1 MRKFIKF
8 GQLKVDKFLKYF
20 LSLIWIKNR
29 YQAQWVSL
37 ISTALFLEDVEK
49 AINEKRLPS
58 SWAKTAASVKN
69 SEQSVNQ
76 IILFLRSQFAVFNA
90 HPVVMAFKYHWYV
103 HIWSP
108 FFKVCFKCW
117 QFSFYLPGSS
127 ARLLHD

>member
-1 MRKFIKF
+1 M
-8 GQLKVDKFLKYF
+8 DKFLKYF

-58 SWAKTAASVKN
+58 SWAKTSASVKN

-76 IILFLRSQFAVFNA
+76 IILFMRSQFAVFNA

-108 FFKVCFKCW
+108 FFKVCFVV
-117 QFSFYLPGSS
+117 S
-127 ARLLHD
+127 AKLCVSLYSHSPAVTRLRLHD